1 MSEREILSIIKYLPD
16 LVQRKIFLMYAE
28 SFLNDSNIKWPRERM
43 YKDYELI
50 GYFFDKIDRSGYIK
64 FQKSYLNLLM
74 LKFPNMS
81 FEFAEPA
88 HIRKFVYLSWDLLKK
103 LKYLFNIRL
112 KSGLP
117 ASKPKLCNILVAG
130 GYFTNYITNVFKN
143 EFPDYFDYF
152 HNIKDIDIFYYNRL
166 ASRDDY
172 KNSIY
177 LGLKDYQ
184 TRFNLVGS
192 RNEETLDIIK
202 TFDWDCCNSFFT
214 F

>member
-1 MSEREILSIIKYLPD
+1 
-16 LVQRKIFLMYAE
+16 
-28 SFLNDSNIKWPRERM
+28 
-43 YKDYELI
+43 
-50 GYFFDKIDRSGYIK
+50 
-64 FQKSYLNLLM
+64 
-74 LKFPNMS
+74 
-81 FEFAEPA
+81 
-88 HIRKFVYLSWDLLKK
+88 
-103 LKYLFNIRL
+103 
-112 KSGLP
+112 
-117 ASKPKLCNILVAG
+117 
-130 GYFTNYITNVFKN
+130 
-143 EFPDYFDYF
+143 
-152 HNIKDIDIFYYNRL
+152 L